1 MTGARMK
8 VIMLCLA
15 LLAGYLAWA
24 AMSRTGRAGR
34 VCEVPVIVEVLN
46 GCGLPGIADRVAERL
61 RDGGFDVMFIGNADD
76 FNYASTLVVDRSG
89 DRSKALAVA
98 CAVGDA
104 SVICQMSSA
113 AFVDATVVIGAD
125 LAAALSADREHR

>member
-1 MTGARMK
+1 MGTGIK
-8 VIMLCLA
+8 IILLCVV
-15 LLAGYLAWA
+15 LLGAYLAWA
-24 AMSRTGRAGR
+24 ALSQTGRAGR

-46 GCGLPGIADRVAERL
+46 GCGLPGVAERVAERL

-76 FNYASTLVVDRSG
+76 FDYAGTLVVDRSG

-98 CAVGDA
+98 RALGDA

-125 LAAALSADREHR
+125 LAAALAETSDHR